1 MDIKD
6 IAPRM
11 RFHFA
16 TGSKYFMEIAKLR
29 AARFLWAQIVKAY
42 NPCCDSICKMN
53 IHARN
58 FRMEQNRVYDPN
70 VNCFVLKR
78 KPCLLF

>member
-1 MDIKD
+1 MDVKD

-29 AARFLWAQIVKAY
+29 AARYLWAHIVKAY
-42 NPCCDSICKMN
+42 NPCCDCVCKMN
-53 IHARN
+53 TMLKH
-58 FRMEQNRVYDPN
+58 QNGTRRYTI
-70 VNCFVLKR
+70 R
-78 KPCLLF
+78 T